1 MVIFFL
7 SNSWYSHPRSGILRT
22 GLWSKCNSLR
32 RARRISGRRFSP
44 YFSEGEKRRPEMRL
58 VLRRL
63 LEHEQGYKGNSTLFE
78 IFGLQYYFPENFR
91 CYLKFSKARIFL
103 IPLSIAFS
111 TPKIRFP
118 FLHRRRPKG
127 DQSGRVKRKRS
138 SRLFSRPDRPPLGLR
153 GYFFYEKWLIKPGEW
168 NREK

>member
-1 MVIFFL
+1 
-7 SNSWYSHPRSGILRT
+7 
-22 GLWSKCNSLR
+22 
-32 RARRISGRRFSP
+32 
-44 YFSEGEKRRPEMRL
+44 MRL
-58 VLRRL
+58 ALRRL
-63 LEHEQGYKGNSTLFE
+63 LEHEQGYKGNLTLFE

-127 DQSGRVKRKRS
+127 DQRAGLKEKVRRA
-138 SRLFSRPDRPPLGLR
+138 FSPGPTDRPWVSEDTFSTKNGLLNLGN
-153 GYFFYEKWLIKPGEW
+153 EIAKNKTVE
-168 NREK
+168 NRREFI